1 MSDTSLGLAGGL
13 GGQEFTGYSLPPGA
27 RIKEIHLFAGQV
39 IEAIQLV
46 YTGAEG
52 VTEWL
57 PRIGGPGGNE
67 VVFTL
72 DDDEYV
78 TGISGRAGWYVDSLR
93 FHTNKRTS
101 EIVGG
106 EGGDQEYAY
115 MAPEGS
121 EVAGLFGRAE
131 GYLDAI
137 GILTRGR
144 PQAEAKPRA
153 KSKAKAAPTVEI
165 AAKTSADPK
174 AKTAPKTEAA
184 PKAKTKATPAVEV
197 AAKTSTAPKTK
208 AAPKTKTQ
216 ATPAVE
222 IAADIKTG
230 SKPKGAART
239 KKAPQTSAKK
249 SGKKGKTDTSGA

>member
-121 EVAGLFGRAE
+121 EVAGLIGRAE
-131 GYLDAI
+131 RYLDAI

-144 PQAEAKPRA
+144 PQAEAKPAAKPKAAAQVEAEPAAKAEAKPRA
-153 KSKAKAAPTVEI
+153 KS
-165 AAKTSADPK
+165 
-174 AKTAPKTEAA
+174 TA
-184 PKAKTKATPAVEV
+184 KATPTVKV

-222 IAADIKTG
+222 IAADTKTE
-230 SKPKGAART
+230 SKPKGAAKT
-239 KKAPQTSAKK
+239 KNTPPTSAKK
-249 SGKKGKTDTSGA
+249 SGKKK